1 MGHPLTKDKRGKK
14 RKPVKFHWG
23 DQQQKSFEELRDKLL
38 SPPILAYANYKRP
51 FKVHVDDSTAGLGAI
66 LYQAQ
71 EGEDR
76 VIAYASRSLCNS
88 ERRYPA
94 NKLMHFL
101 VCMKP
106 QYFLKFSRQ

>member
-23 DQQQKSFEELRDKLL
+23 DQQQKSFEELRDELL

-51 FKVHVDDSTAGLGAI
+51 FKVHVDASTTGLGAI

-71 EGEDR
+71 EAEDR